1 MAEGHEWAGT
11 TYGNHWMHARL
22 ISLLRIIDVR
32 LAYAFAAV
40 FVIPVCLAL
49 NLNHSRTFAYQ
60 YFRRRHG
67 VGRFKAA
74 WKTYTNHCLF
84 SQVVIDK
91 FAMFAGK
98 RFRVAVEG
106 YGHFQSLEQ
115 REAGFVM
122 LSSHIG
128 NYEIAGYTLRS
139 EHKAM
144 DALVFGGEKATVMAE
159 RGRLLGGDNIHLIP
173 VLPDMSHLFLINA
186 ALADGHIVS
195 MPADRVVGSNK
206 TVSVEFLGSEAK
218 FPLGPLRVV
227 TMRGLDA
234 LAVNVM
240 KTSSKAYTAYVSP
253 LRYDKAAPRGEQERQ
268 LAASYV
274 AELERRVRQYP
285 AQWYNYFDFWT

>member
-1 MAEGHEWAGT
+1 MTEGREWAGT
-11 TYGNHWMHARL
+11 TYGNQWMHARL

-32 LAYAFAAV
+32 WVYVFAAV
-40 FVIPVCLAL
+40 FIVPVCLL
-49 NLNHSRTFAYQ
+49 INSNHSRTFTYR
-60 YFRRRHG
+60 YLRRRIG
-67 VGRFKAA
+67 QGRLKAA
-74 WKTYTNHCLF
+74 WNTYVNHCLF
-84 SQVVIDK
+84 SQVVIDR
-91 FAMFAGK
+91 FAMYAGK
-98 RFRVAVEG
+98 RFRVEVEG
-106 YGHFQSLEQ
+106 YGHFKALEKG
-115 REAGFVM
+115 EAGFVM

-173 VLPDMSHLFLINA
+173 VLPDMSHLFLINN

-206 TVSVEFLGSEAK
+206 TVAISFLGGEAK

-227 TMRGLDA
+227 TMRGLDV

-240 KTSSKAYTAYVSP
+240 KTSAKAYTAYVSP
-253 LRYDKAAPRGEQERQ
+253 LTYDKAAPRDEQVRQ
-268 LAASYV
+268 LAVSYV